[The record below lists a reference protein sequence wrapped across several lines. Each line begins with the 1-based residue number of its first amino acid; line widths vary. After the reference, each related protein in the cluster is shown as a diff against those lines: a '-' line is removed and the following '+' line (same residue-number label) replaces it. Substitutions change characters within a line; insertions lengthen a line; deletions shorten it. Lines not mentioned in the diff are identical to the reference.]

1 MHVTQV
7 IKRPILTEKTNTL
20 QAANTYT
27 FEVDYAANKY
37 QIKKAVEF
45 IFQVKVV
52 RVNTIKVDK
61 KFKRL
66 GRFEGYLNRYK
77 KAIVT
82 LKEGDV
88 INFYP
93 NESEAKDE
101 AKKAKKAEQVKAEKA
116 ESKEKE
122 AQLAAKIA
130 AKKAKTKKPAAPKKA
145 KKAEE

>member
-101 AKKAKKAEQVKAEKA
+101 AKK
-116 ESKEKE
+116 S
-122 AQLAAKIA
+122 
-130 AKKAKTKKPAAPKKA
+130 
-145 KKAEE
+145 